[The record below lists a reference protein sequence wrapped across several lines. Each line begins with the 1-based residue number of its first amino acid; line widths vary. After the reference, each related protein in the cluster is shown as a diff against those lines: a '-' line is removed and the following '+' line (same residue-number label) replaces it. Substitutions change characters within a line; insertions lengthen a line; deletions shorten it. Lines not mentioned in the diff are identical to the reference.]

1 MMTSFNRWAAAL
13 SVVLLAAC
21 GGGGGDPGSPPFGGG
36 PGAGAKA
43 ADLSLVLSAPTL
55 NNSGSETV
63 TATVTAVDANRN
75 AIGGIAVTLSVDQ
88 DATALVSGSTT
99 DASGV
104 VTGVIG
110 IGAVSTNRVVTVRA
124 VSGELTRTATLRV
137 VGTKLTG
144 TPLPAVLSPS
154 TAGKVQYKLVNANSI
169 PMADVAVVITGPDG
183 VQTEART
190 GLNGD
195 YEFSYI
201 APAAAGTLSVRASA
215 GGVENVQSITVQA
228 GPGAIPNATAGSVRS
243 ASVRANPSV
252 VPVNLDGQTTNQ
264 AEVRALFLG
273 DANAPVKNI
282 RVRFDHGGDAASLL
296 LGGTFTTNPNLVYSD
311 ASGVAVSAY
320 VPGSRFSPT
329 NGVVIRACWDY
340 ADFAP
345 DACPNPTSAKT
356 TLTIISDALS
366 VSIGTDNKILLGE
379 SRLTYVKRYVVQVN
393 DSSGLAKSD
402 VLVSPLVDLT
412 HYRKGQWTGL
422 GEVWAKAVTAICL
435 NEDINRNGIDEDHS
449 SGGGEGVEDA
459 NGTFNSPLGRPA
471 LDPPKAT
478 VAVSFESASRT
489 NSLGQVIVRLEY
501 PQSSA
506 SWIDFNLIVAAAGVA
521 GTEGRANYYGTLPVL
536 ADDISD
542 LKVSPPF
549 QVSPF
554 GIGGSGVLMPV
565 RIPGA
570 PATETKFLCTNKD

>member
-1 MMTSFNRWAAAL
+1 MMTSFKRWAAAL

-36 PGAGAKA
+36 PGAGPKA

-88 DATALVSGSTT
+88 DATALVSGTAT

-104 VTGVIG
+104 VTGTIG
-110 IGAVSTNRVVTVRA
+110 IGAVSTNRVITVRA

-154 TAGKVQYKLVNANSI
+154 AAGKVQYKLVNANSI

-195 YEFSYI
+195 YEYSYT

-215 GGVENVQSITVQA
+215 GGVENVQSIIVQA

-252 VPVNLDGQTTNQ
+252 VTVNAPGSAINQ
-264 AEVRALFLG
+264 AEIRALFLG
-273 DANAPVKNI
+273 DANAPIKNI
-282 RVRFDHGGDAASLL
+282 RVRFDLDGDAASI
-296 LGGTFTTNPNLVYSD
+296 GGSFTTTTNLVYSD
-311 ASGVAVSAY
+311 DGGVATSAY
-320 VPGSRFSPT
+320 APAARFSPT
-329 NGVVIRACWDY
+329 DKVTVRACWDY
-340 ADFAP
+340 ADFAVGS
-345 DACPNPTSAKT
+345 CPNATRT
-356 TLTIISDALS
+356 TLTVISDALS
-366 VSIGTDNKILLGE
+366 VAIGTDGLITLDPSG
-379 SRLTYVKRYVVQVN
+379 LTYAKRYSVTVV
-393 DSSGLAKSD
+393 DSSGLAKPD
-402 VLVSPLVDLT
+402 VLISPLLDLLY
-412 HYRKGQWTGL
+412 YRKGEWVVS
-422 GEVWAKAVTAICL
+422 GETWAKINRDTCP
-435 NEDINRNGIDEDHS
+435 NEDLNRNGVSEVYS
-449 SGGGEGVEDA
+449 NGGVEDA
-459 NGTFNSPLGRPA
+459 NGSYNNPVLGTPA

-478 VAVSFESASRT
+478 VTVSFEGSNRT
-489 NSLGQVIVRLEY
+489 SSVGQVVVRLTY
-501 PQSSA
+501 AQSVG
-506 SWIDFNLIVAAAGVA
+506 SWIDFNLIVAAGGVA
-521 GTEGRANYYGTLPVL
+521 GTEGRANFVGTLPVL
-536 ADDISD
+536 ADAVKDINAE
-542 LKVSPPF
+542 PPF
-549 QVSPF
+549 RFSPF
-554 GIGGSGVLMPV
+554 GLLASPRSALVVLPDLSA
-565 RIPGA
+565 GA
-570 PATETKFLCTNKD
+570 FLCTSRD